1 MNRSLHLIM
10 ICVLGAG
17 LSLYA
22 HPLQQ
27 NTPPDNTQI
36 NKQDRNTNN
45 PTADRQS
52 GNRSDVEITRQIRRS
67 LTGDKTLSSYAK
79 NVKIVTQGGNVTL
92 RGPVR
97 SEEEKKSIEAKAND
111 VAGAGHVKSE
121 LQIAAKEKAKNN
133 P

>member
-1 MNRSLHLIM
+1 M